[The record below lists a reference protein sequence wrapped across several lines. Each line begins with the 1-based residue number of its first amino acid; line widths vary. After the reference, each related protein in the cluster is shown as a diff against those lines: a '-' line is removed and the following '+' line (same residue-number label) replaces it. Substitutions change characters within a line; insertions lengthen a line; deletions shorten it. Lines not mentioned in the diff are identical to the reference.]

1 MNVVADTNIFLAVAL
16 NEPKKEWVVRVTSG
30 YDAISPAILPYE
42 IGNALSAMVK
52 RGRILKEDV
61 LLIYEITQKIPVNLI
76 AVDIKSALE
85 IATQFN
91 IYAYDAYFLQSAL
104 SMNCPLITLDNKM
117 KEVATSL
124 NIKTLE

>member
-16 NEPKKEWVVRVTSG
+16 NEPKKEWIVGVTSG
-30 YDAISPAILPYE
+30 YDAISPQILPYE
-42 IGNALSAMVK
+42 IGNALTAMVK

-61 LLIYEITQKIPVNLI
+61 LLIYEITQEIPVNLI

-104 SMNCPLITLDNKM
+104 SMNCPLMTLDNKM

-124 NIKTLE
+124 NIKILE